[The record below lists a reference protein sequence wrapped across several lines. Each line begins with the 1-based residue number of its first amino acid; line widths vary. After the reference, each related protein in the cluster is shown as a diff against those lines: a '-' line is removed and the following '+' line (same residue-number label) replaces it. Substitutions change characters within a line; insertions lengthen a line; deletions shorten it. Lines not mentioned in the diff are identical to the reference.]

1 MTNDIVSDVVILK
14 VYDDGH
20 DKKKWWRK
28 GENDENDQDNDQ
40 DFNDDDYDDNNNNA
54 DNDNDVDNFDDDDDD
69 DHNVRCN
76 DLWIIQC
83 QKKYSTRKSSSQKDL
98 SFKHGEYTFIIH
110 WIISFQ
116 VKFLLFLLGDFLYH
130 HYRRSDL
137 SP

>member
-14 VYDDGH
+14 SLGWWSWQ
-20 DKKKWWRK
+20 KKRWRK

-54 DNDNDVDNFDDDDDD
+54 DNDNDVDNCDDDDDD

-76 DLWIIQC
+76 DLWLIQC

-110 WIISFQ
+110 WMISFQ
-116 VKFLLFLLGDFLYH
+116 V
-130 HYRRSDL
+130 
-137 SP
+137 

>member
-1 MTNDIVSDVVILK
+1 MTYDIVSDVIIKKFMIMVTT
-14 VYDDGH
+14 
-20 DKKKWWRK
+20 KKKIWQK

-54 DNDNDVDNFDDDDDD
+54 DNDNDVDNCDDDDDD
-69 DHNVRCN
+69 DDQNVRCN

-110 WIISFQ
+110 WMFHFNYNFCCFFWMTSF
-116 VKFLLFLLGDFLYH
+116 L
-130 HYRRSDL
+130 
-137 SP
+137 

>member
-1 MTNDIVSDVVILK
+1 MVMT
-14 VYDDGH
+14 
-20 DKKKWWRK
+20 KKIWRK
-28 GENDENDQDNDQ
+28 GENDENDLDNDQ
-40 DFNDDDYDDNNNNA
+40 DFDDDDDINNDNA
-54 DNDNDVDNFDDDDDD
+54 NDDNDVDDSDDDDDDDDDD

-116 VKFLLFLLGDFLYH
+116 V
-130 HYRRSDL
+130 
-137 SP
+137 

>member
-1 MTNDIVSDVVILK
+1 MVMT
-14 VYDDGH
+14 
-20 DKKKWWRK
+20 KKKRWRK

-54 DNDNDVDNFDDDDDD
+54 DNDNDVDNCDDDDDNNY
-69 DHNVRCN
+69 NVRCN

-83 QKKYSTRKSSSQKDL
+83 QKRYSTRKSSSQKDL

-116 VKFLLFLLGDFLYH
+116 V
-130 HYRRSDL
+130 
-137 SP
+137 

>member
-1 MTNDIVSDVVILK
+1 MTYDIVSDVVI
-14 VYDDGH
+14 
-20 DKKKWWRK
+20 KKFMIMVTTKKMWQK

-54 DNDNDVDNFDDDDDD
+54 DNDNDVDNCDDDDDN

-116 VKFLLFLLGDFLYH
+116 V
-130 HYRRSDL
+130 
-137 SP
+137 